1 MIDLLQLKSWSC
13 QKKQEYTGYSG
24 LLLASMHEVLPVN
37 LQLKSILLVLT
48 VCLMTT
54 ISHFCIF
61 CIQGA
66 KLYLLSL
73 TNSSPG
79 FLKVF

>member
-37 LQLKSILLVLT
+37 LQLKS
-48 VCLMTT
+48 
-54 ISHFCIF
+54 F
-61 CIQGA
+61 
-66 KLYLLSL
+66 
-73 TNSSPG
+73 
-79 FLKVF
+79 